1 MYGINRC
8 LHITPSNAKRPP
20 KTEKKCLE
28 NEEIMNKLHFPSS
41 LTGQIMRKILIIC
54 LFVLSAPVA
63 ATGDWG
69 STSVHTA
76 GAQVHQKPDFSR
88 ILDVSQKKQRFF
100 EYLMPHIHKANQTV
114 LRDRAN
120 LLSIETRLI
129 ADQALATED
138 RATVQRLSAHYKLK
152 RLATTDDLTT
162 IKSLLSRIDVLP
174 LSLVL
179 AQAANE
185 SGWGTSRF
193 AVQANNYFGMWC
205 YQKGCG
211 LAPRQRDPGQ
221 NHEVKAF
228 DTVQSN
234 IEAYILNINT
244 HPAYQP
250 LRTLRQTLREL
261 GAPLRGVLLAEG
273 LMAYSSRG
281 KDYIADIQALIT
293 ANDLDRLPIE
303 LVSN

>member
-1 MYGINRC
+1 
-8 LHITPSNAKRPP
+8 
-20 KTEKKCLE
+20 
-28 NEEIMNKLHFPSS
+28 
-41 LTGQIMRKILIIC
+41 MRKILIIC

-76 GAQVHQKPDFSR
+76 GAQVRQKPDFSR

-100 EYLMPHIHKANQTV
+100 EYLMPHIHKANQSV

-129 ADQALATED
+129 AGQALTTGD

-152 RLATTDDLTT
+152 RHATTDDLTT

-293 ANDLDRLPIE
+293 ANDLDRLAIE